1 MNKTI
6 LKSLFKCIL
15 WGLVWTVILFILANI
30 LVSLKG
36 FLLKDVLFI
45 EGIIFIMLGIF
56 SCIGG
61 NPMGLSLQS
70 LGQNNC
76 QYNTNANLEVSK
88 MENSNKYKFKNT
100 ISISTSS
107 VSLILSGTVCIL
119 INYII

>member
-1 MNKTI
+1 MNKNL
-6 LKSLFKCIL
+6 LKSLEKCIL
-15 WGLVWTVILFILANI
+15 WGVIWSIILFIIANI
-30 LVSLKG
+30 LVNLKG

-70 LGQNNC
+70 LGQNNA

-88 MENSNKYKFKNT
+88 MENSNKYKFIK
-100 ISISTSS
+100 
-107 VSLILSGTVCIL
+107 
-119 INYII
+119 

>member
-1 MNKTI
+1 MNKNL
-6 LKSLFKCIL
+6 LKSLEKCIL
-15 WGLVWTVILFILANI
+15 WGVIWSIILFIIANI
-30 LVSLKG
+30 LVNLKG

-70 LGQNNC
+70 LGQNNA

-88 MENSNKYKFKNT
+88 MENSNKYKLKNT

-107 VSLILSGTVCIL
+107 VSLILAGAVCVL

>member
-15 WGLVWTVILFILANI
+15 WGLVWSIILFIIANI
-30 LVSLKG
+30 LVNLKG

-45 EGIIFIMLGIF
+45 AGIIFIMLGIF

-70 LGQNNC
+70 LGQNNA

-88 MENSNKYKFKNT
+88 MENSNKYKLKNT

-107 VSLILSGTVCIL
+107 VSLILAGAVCVL

>member
-1 MNKTI
+1 MNKNL
-6 LKSLFKCIL
+6 LKSLEKCIL
-15 WGLVWTVILFILANI
+15 WGVIWSIILFIIANI
-30 LVSLKG
+30 LVNLKG

-70 LGQNNC
+70 LGQNNA

-88 MENSNKYKFKNT
+88 MENTNKSNFKNT
-100 ISISTSS
+100 ISISINT
-107 VSLILSGTVCIL
+107 VSLILAGIACI
-119 INYII
+119 ITNYII